1 MPTQLPPVLESAIET
16 CGLLSRSLLTSLLG
30 GDADAVGTSR
40 RSADP
45 NVDAVAYLLATAAC
59 LVVIVLTRKAVVE
72 PFARWALPSA
82 PGARSDDARRAKIT
96 RFGDSGVE
104 LISYGVF
111 TVVGCMV
118 MAQQPWLWP
127 SSQWWEGQPEGL
139 HADMRNDLR
148 AWYLLDAAR
157 YTAAILSLLFLEKG
171 RKDSKEMLLH
181 HVITVVI
188 TLCSYSIDFTRV
200 GAIVKLLMDPAD
212 VPLHAAKLCK
222 YSGREF
228 AADRLFEL
236 FGVSFFVMRLV
247 MYGYVVW
254 AATFEVREYTT
265 LPLSGNVC
273 VAGLIVLYGLQVF
286 WFSLVVKVALS
297 ISRGGKLQD
306 IRSDSE
312 AEGDGRTKR
321 D

>member
-1 MPTQLPPVLESAIET
+1 
-16 CGLLSRSLLTSLLG
+16 
-30 GDADAVGTSR
+30 
-40 RSADP
+40 
-45 NVDAVAYLLATAAC
+45 
-59 LVVIVLTRKAVVE
+59 
-72 PFARWALPSA
+72 
-82 PGARSDDARRAKIT
+82 
-96 RFGDSGVE
+96 
-104 LISYGVF
+104 
-111 TVVGCMV
+111 MV
-118 MAQQPWLWP
+118 MSQQPWLWP

-139 HADMRNDLR
+139 HAEMRNDLR

-181 HVITVVI
+181 HIVTVTI
-188 TLCSYSIDFTRV
+188 TLCSYNIDFTRV
-200 GAIVKLLMDPAD
+200 GAVVKLLMDPAD

-222 YSGREF
+222 YAGREF

-236 FGVSFFVMRLV
+236 FAVSFFVMRLV
-247 MYGYVVW
+247 LYGYVVW

-265 LPLSGNVC
+265 LPFSGNVC

-286 WFSLVVKVALS
+286 WFSLVVKVALN
-297 ISRGGKLQD
+297 ISRGGELED

-312 AEGDGRTKR
+312 AESDRLINKR

>member
-1 MPTQLPPVLESAIET
+1 MAVLTEALAT
-16 CGLLSRSLLTSLLG
+16 CALLGRALLTSLLG
-30 GDADAVGTSR
+30 GDAAAVGTSR
-40 RSADP
+40 RSDP
-45 NVDAVAYLLATAAC
+45 NVDVAVYLLATAAC
-59 LVVIVLTRKAVVE
+59 LVVIVLLRVALVE
-72 PFARWALPSA
+72 PLARRWALPAGAA
-82 PGARSDDARRAKIT
+82 PAKIT

-104 LISYGVF
+104 LLSYGAF
-111 TVVGCMV
+111 TIVGCMV
-118 MAQQPWLWP
+118 MSQQPWLWP

-139 HADMRNDLR
+139 HAEMRNDLR

-181 HVITVVI
+181 HIVTVTI
-188 TLCSYSIDFTRV
+188 TLCSYNIDFTRV
-200 GAIVKLLMDPAD
+200 GAVVKLLMDPAD

-222 YSGREF
+222 YAGREF

-236 FGVSFFVMRLV
+236 FAVSFFVMRLV
-247 MYGYVVW
+247 LYGYVVW

-265 LPLSGNVC
+265 LPFSGNVC

-286 WFSLVVKVALS
+286 WFSLVVKVALN
-297 ISRGGKLQD
+297 ISRGGELED

-312 AEGDGRTKR
+312 AESDRLINKR